1 MQSRASVAF
10 FLALFAPSYS
20 KQEKYATIVKKEVLK
35 EKGRGMNERRMRKNL
50 IKLAVFSICVILFLA
65 VAGVTLAHVFAVTF
79 SRTTEERMSE
89 EVNDYKDR
97 ITKQI
102 QRNFQELNTLA
113 AFVGE
118 SGLYQRGD
126 FGQLLLKADSQNDFM
141 VFGFFDLQG
150 NGYISSSIG
159 NSAYQLSEVQPEL
172 QKVVSAAFQ
181 GKESVSDA
189 FFGDVSR
196 KNVLV
201 LSVPVYRE
209 GEIVGALAA
218 SDAVE
223 VFSESL
229 GYKKVFSGRGTVHLV
244 NSDGEFIIRADDAV
258 VKENPISVLEEPYLS
273 PDAVKNARAAME
285 RLEKVEF
292 AFEYNKQP
300 YHGLLEPLEINGWYL
315 FCVNSTDNVNKNV
328 YMLAYAIGAF
338 FAIIA
343 VLCFTTVVLG
353 YRAVKKN
360 NEELKRLASI
370 DELTGIYNV
379 RRFTELAEEAIEK
392 EEGYAIAA
400 VNIRQFKFINEIFG
414 KEQADHL
421 LHYMA
426 QILKNSIKDG
436 EFACRES
443 ADYFYL
449 FLRDT
454 ENGVL
459 ESRLRDMIN
468 RVVTMD
474 NKGYSSYRLPI
485 RCGVAVSVKGEDLQS
500 TMTHAMFALAKTK
513 EDRRTSLWIF
523 DTALHEREQED
534 DYIERYA
541 SKALDNGEFKL
552 FLQPKIN
559 LRDNSLSGAEALSR
573 WIRNGGTMIYPGSF
587 IPLFEKN
594 GFCTELDMYV
604 FEKVCQLLRQ
614 WIDAGY
620 EPVPISVNQ
629 SKLTFYKADYVKRL
643 CAILEKY
650 HVPASLIIIEILE
663 SMSID
668 NAEELNQHLD
678 ELKAIGFR
686 ISMDD
691 FGSGYSSL
699 NTLARLRIDEVK
711 LDRGFLMEAAG
722 ASGKNIRLIIEQIV
736 QLSKKLSIST
746 VIEGVETEAD
756 DKFVKQIGCDNGQ
769 GYFYSRPVPAE
780 VFTRE
785 ILPGLKNFV
794 QESDS

>member
-1 MQSRASVAF
+1 
-10 FLALFAPSYS
+10 
-20 KQEKYATIVKKEVLK
+20 
-35 EKGRGMNERRMRKNL
+35 MNERRMRKSM
-50 IKLAVFSICVILFLA
+50 IKLVVFSICMTLFLA
-65 VAGVTLAHVFAVTF
+65 AAGVTLAHVFAVTF

-89 EVNDYKDR
+89 EVGDYKER
-97 ITKQI
+97 IEKQI
-102 QRNFQELNTLA
+102 QRNFQALNTLA
-113 AFVGE
+113 VFVGE
-118 SGLYQRGD
+118 SGLYQKEN
-126 FGQLLLKADSQNDFM
+126 FGQLLLKADYQNDFIL
-141 VFGFFDLQG
+141 FGFFDLQG
-150 NGYISSSIG
+150 NGYISSSVG
-159 NSAYQLSEVQPEL
+159 NSDYQLSAVQPEL
-172 QKVVSAAFQ
+172 QKVVADAFQ

-201 LSVPVYRE
+201 LSVPVYQ
-209 GEIVGALAA
+209 GNKIIGALAA
-218 SDAVE
+218 SDAVD
-223 VFSESL
+223 VFSENL
-229 GYKKVFSGRGTVHLV
+229 GNKKVFSGSGTVHLV
-244 NSDGEFIIRADDAV
+244 NADGEFIIRADDAV
-258 VKENPISVLEEPYLS
+258 VKENCISVLQEPYMS
-273 PDAVKNARAAME
+273 PDEAEDVRAAME

-292 AFEYNKQP
+292 VFEYNKQP
-300 YHGLLEPLEINGWYL
+300 YHGLLEPLEVNGWYL
-315 FCVNSTDNVNKNV
+315 FYVNSTDNVNKDV
-328 YMLAYAIGAF
+328 YLLAYAMAAF

-343 VLCFTTVVLG
+343 VLCFTTVILG
-353 YRAVKKN
+353 YRTAKKN
-360 NEELKRLASI
+360 NKELKRLAYI

-379 RRFTELAEEAIEK
+379 KRFTELAEEAIEK

-426 QILKNSIKDG
+426 QILKNSVKDG

-454 ENGVL
+454 EDEVL
-459 ESRLRDMIN
+459 ESRLRDIIGRM
-468 RVVTMD
+468 VTMD
-474 NKGYSSYRLPI
+474 NKGYSSYRVPI
-485 RCGVAVSVKGEDLQS
+485 RCGAAVSVKGEELQC

-513 EDRRTSLWIF
+513 ENRQTALWIF
-523 DTALHEREQED
+523 DSALHEREQED
-534 DYIERYA
+534 DYIERHA
-541 SKALDNGEFKL
+541 GKALENGEFKL

-573 WIRNGGTMIYPGSF
+573 WIRNGGTMIYPGNF

-629 SKLTFYKADYVKRL
+629 SKLTFYKTDYVKRL
-643 CAILEKY
+643 CTILEKY
-650 HVPASLIIIEILE
+650 NVPASLIIIEILE
-663 SMSID
+663 SMSVD
-668 NAEELNQHLD
+668 NVEELNQHLD
-678 ELKAIGFR
+678 ELKTIGFR

-711 LDRGFLMEAAG
+711 LDREFLMEAAG
-722 ASGKNIRLIIEQIV
+722 SSGKNIRLIIEQIV

-756 DKFVKQIGCDNGQ
+756 DKFIKQIGCDNGQ

-785 ILPGLKNFV
+785 ILSGV
-794 QESDS
+794 QELRPGV